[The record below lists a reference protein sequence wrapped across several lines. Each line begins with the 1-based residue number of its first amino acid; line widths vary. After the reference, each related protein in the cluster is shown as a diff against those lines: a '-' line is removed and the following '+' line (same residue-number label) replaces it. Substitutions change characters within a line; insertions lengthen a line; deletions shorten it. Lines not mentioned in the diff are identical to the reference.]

1 MKKIFWIVMAIC
13 AVLLTGCEN
22 SAGNDLVKLPENGSD
37 TLTMYYYNGKK
48 TVVRRLRNDEAKD
61 EIFSSIAKV
70 NAEAA
75 ADWSPKEV
83 QPPVYGLKLGMGQDN
98 FEALW
103 SNGYMITQTGET
115 YRFEYDFADIWEGY
129 DWESAG
135 YTWSTGTVLPCSYYL
150 CRDENGWIKDYLP
163 LAGSLPEMPET
174 LAVSSKAD
182 GDVLT
187 VEFTNSGD
195 REWGFGEAFYLQA
208 QLDNE
213 WHNIPTLPGDWEYPL
228 IALLVMPQQTL
239 EHDYDLSCYG
249 ELPEGKYRLVTDC
262 FWTEFYIGNA

>member
-13 AVLLTGCEN
+13 AVLLTGCEK
-22 SAGNDLVKLPENGSD
+22 SAGSDLVKLPENGSD

-249 ELPEGKYRLVTDC
+249 ELSEGKYRLVTDS